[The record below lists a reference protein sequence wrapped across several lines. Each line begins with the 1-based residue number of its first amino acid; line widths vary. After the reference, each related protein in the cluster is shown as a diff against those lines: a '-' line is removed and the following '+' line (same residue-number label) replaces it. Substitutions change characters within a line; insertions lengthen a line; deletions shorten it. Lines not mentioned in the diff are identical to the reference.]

1 MIIKPQDQS
10 ANKTREQSAQEQY
23 PRKIGYVAYR
33 LKDLK
38 SPPAIKPGTRQKP
51 FVITDWASI

>member
-1 MIIKPQDQS
+1 MDTKPQ
-10 ANKTREQSAQEQY
+10 NNPRGQSAQEQY
-23 PRKIGYVAYR
+23 PRKVGYVAYR

-38 SPPAIKPGTRQKP
+38 TAPAIKPEPKQKP